1 MTRTARCPVAPTLAA
16 YREQFLRTAGPRNSS
31 YLQAKV
37 REQHDGW

>member
-1 MTRTARCPVAPTLAA
+1 MLRASLA
-16 YREQFLRTAGPRNSS
+16 YREQFLRTAAPQQQ